1 MFTSFLEVYILKRK
15 VYILKNGDFMSNLET
30 KIQNEIILAINE
42 RSHRLRRANSGTAY
56 SRSMHAIKLMPK
68 GFTDTFGFHKDTG
81 QIIFIEVKTPTGK
94 LRKEQVAFKNYAK
107 SQNVIYGVAT
117 NVKEAIE
124 IVEGTI

>member
-1 MFTSFLEVYILKRK
+1 
-15 VYILKNGDFMSNLET
+15 MSNLET

-42 RSHRLRRANSGTAY
+42 RGHRLWRANSGTAY
-56 SRSMHAIKLMPK
+56 SRSGHAIKLMPK
-68 GFTDTFGFHKDTG
+68 GFPDTFGFHKDTG

-117 NVKEAIE
+117 NVKEAIR
-124 IVEGTI
+124 IVEGNIR

>member
-1 MFTSFLEVYILKRK
+1 
-15 VYILKNGDFMSNLET
+15 MSNLET

-42 RSHRLRRANSGTAY
+42 RGHRLWRANSGTAY
-56 SRSMHAIKLMPK
+56 SRSGHAIKLMPK
-68 GFTDTFGFHKDTG
+68 GFPDTFGFHKDTG

-117 NVKEAIE
+117 NVEEAIR
-124 IVEGTI
+124 IVEGTIW